1 MMSGMNNDTIPT
13 REHDAVT
20 IARLERL
27 AARRVATAPAG
38 AGAEPLAPRGA
49 PRRRAHPSK
58 KSRIAALGLSL
69 ATTGGLTYTFAAS
82 ASSAQATSSP
92 AAGVVTAGAPT
103 TAAAAAATGATVAAN
118 KAATAATSSAAA
130 AVPATTA
137 ATATT
142 AVNGAV
148 YSNKYGAVQVQ
159 AVFAANGSLSAVN
172 VIQLPTDRKSVGI
185 NNRAVPVLNSAAL
198 AAQSARVHSVSG
210 ATYTSTDY
218 VKSLQSAIDTARAS
232 GITKLV

>member
-1 MMSGMNNDTIPT
+1 MMSGMHNDTIPT

-27 AARRVATAPAG
+27 AARRVATAPAAVG
-38 AGAEPLAPRGA
+38 ADPLAPKGA

-58 KSRIAALGLSL
+58 KSRVAALGLSL

-82 ASSAQATSSP
+82 ASTAHATSSP
-92 AAGVVTAGAPT
+92 AAGVV
-103 TAAAAAATGATVAAN
+103 AAAS
-118 KAATAATSSAAA
+118 TAATSSAAA
-130 AVPATTA
+130 VAGPTAASAATTA
-137 ATATT
+137 TATTAATATATT

-159 AVFAANGSLSAVN
+159 AVFAADGSLSAVN

-198 AAQSARVHSVSG
+198 AAQSAQVHSVSG

-218 VKSLQSAIDTARAS
+218 VKSLQSAIDAARAS
-232 GITKLV
+232 GVTKLA